1 MGSQESMLFKE
12 AFEEIKKKSK
22 MPKSKQPVVNRIAR
36 DAKTLYGP
44 LVNSKNQI
52 RFKRKSQT
60 QIEGTKR

>member
-22 MPKSKQPVVNRIAR
+22 VPKSKQPVINRIAR

-52 RFKRKSQT
+52 RFKRKS
-60 QIEGTKR
+60 